1 MFNLLNFSCKD
12 NSKSIDIS
20 NVINATSLYNKDIY
34 GRNVKIAIIDTGCS
48 NHSLLQ
54 NKIIGGKNFTSEGT
68 SDDYTDFN
76 GHGTHV
82 AGIIG
87 AARNDQFNSIA
98 PNCNL
103 LICKALNKNGE
114 GQLDNIINAIDYAI
128 SQNVDIINMSLGCP
142 SNVDELHNIVK
153 KAIDNNICVV
163 CASGNSGDGNEK
175 TTESDYPG
183 AYEEVIQVGA
193 MSNNFSVSNFS
204 NSNKFVD
211 LITPGENIL
220 STYLNNDYM
229 SLSGTS
235 MATPIVSGALALL
248 IEWSTKEFDRKL
260 SEMELYGLLIKNTKN
275 LNARKTLQGHGY
287 LYLDVD
293 R

>member
-1 MFNLLNFSCKD
+1 MFNLLNFSCKN
-12 NSKSIDIS
+12 NSNCKDVANI
-20 NVINATSLYNKDIY
+20 INATSLYDKDIY
-34 GRNVKIAIIDTGCS
+34 GRNVKIAIVDTGCS
-48 NHSLLQ
+48 SHPLLQ
-54 NKIIGGKNFTSEGT
+54 NKIIGGKNFTNEGS
-68 SDDYTDFN
+68 SDDFNDLN

-87 AARNDQFNSIA
+87 AAKNDIFNSIA
-98 PNCNL
+98 PNCSL
-103 LICKALNKNGE
+103 LICKALNRNGE

-128 SQNVDIINMSLGCP
+128 NQKVDIINMSLGCP
-142 SNVDELHNIVK
+142 SNVDELHNVVK

-163 CASGNSGDGNEK
+163 CASGNSGDGNEE

-183 AYEEVIQVGA
+183 AYEEVIQIGA
-193 MSNNFSVSNFS
+193 MSNNFNVSNFS

-211 LITPGENIL
+211 LVAPGENIL

-235 MATPIVSGALALL
+235 MATPIISGALALL

-275 LNARKTLQGHGY
+275 LNAKKTLQGHGY
-287 LYLDVD
+287 LYLDIN